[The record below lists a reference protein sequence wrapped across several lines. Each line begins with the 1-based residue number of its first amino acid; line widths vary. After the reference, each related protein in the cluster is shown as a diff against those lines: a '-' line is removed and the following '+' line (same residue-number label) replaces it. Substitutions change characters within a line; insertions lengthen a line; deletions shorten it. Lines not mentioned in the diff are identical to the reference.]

1 MIIIAGS
8 WPPPGRVLL
17 IRFRKGGVP
26 VGSQYQTVPG
36 QLAPPAA
43 AKKFLDD
50 ITVKEIVEDC
60 EVNRQTFYYHFQ
72 DIYDLLHWFLEHE
85 TEEAIQG
92 CASWQEALMAAFH
105 YIQDN
110 HAIIYHIYRSG
121 GREHLDC
128 QLFTLSRALVVHLLE
143 DASDGLQLSPKD
155 QEFLTDFYM
164 YALAGMMLGWM
175 ADDMKEEPS
184 QLAARIS
191 FLLEGE
197 FQRVAERFSS
207 FQLNTQ

>member
-1 MIIIAGS
+1 MAPS
-8 WPPPGRVLL
+8 TKLSLASSLRRLL
-17 IRFRKGGVP
+17 
-26 VGSQYQTVPG
+26 Q
-36 QLAPPAA
+36 
-43 AKKFLDD
+43 KKFLDD

-164 YALAGMMLGWM
+164 YALAGMMLSWM